1 MIMNKLINSDL
12 LLDSPLSAAFWEGVI
27 LAANISP
34 KPLVPDIWIKPFVD
48 DVTPELQKALV
59 SRFEVQYAHL
69 MASDYDLFGLSG
81 IQSHDDSP
89 SERLT
94 QIAEGFM
101 STWPLVEGGWNEAG
115 HLPDGSVRMLQAL
128 LTTFMLIIDE
138 EQTTQQMKDAGM
150 IELPSLCAMQPQLN
164 LMLNEVAHTAN
175 ELMQG
180 HQSQRVNPY
189 KNVGR
194 NDPCPCQ
201 SGHKFKLCCGRS

>member
-1 MIMNKLINSDL
+1 MNTLIDFDL
-12 LLDSPLSAAFWEGVI
+12 LLDTPFNSAFWEGVI

-34 KPLVPDIWIKPFVD
+34 KPLTPETWIKPLVPD
-48 DVTPELQKALV
+48 ATPSLQQILV
-59 SRFEVQYAHL
+59 SRFEEQYTQL
-69 MASDYDLFGLSG
+69 IRSEYDLFELSG
-81 IQSHDDSP
+81 MQSHSDSP
-89 SERLT
+89 NERLI

-115 HLPDGSVRMLQAL
+115 HLSDGSVRMLQAL
-128 LTTFMLIIDE
+128 LTTFMLMIDE
-138 EQTTQQMKDAGM
+138 DQTTQQMKDAGM

-164 LMLNEVAHTAN
+164 LMLNEVVHTAN

-189 KNVGR
+189 KSIGR

-201 SGHKFKLCCGRS
+201 SGNKFKLCCGRS